1 MTPRIPA
8 PRLAAL
14 LLVTLLFPI
23 GCTSETASVP
33 AEKKAEALRVAV
45 IPKGTTHEFWKSIH
59 AGAIQ
64 AERELEGIE
73 IVWQGPQREDD
84 RAQQLALVENFTA
97 TGIDAI
103 VLAPLDDRALVA
115 PCQQATGI
123 PIPIVVIDSGLQGEM
138 GKDFA
143 AYVAT
148 DNYRGGQLAGENL
161 GRILEGRGK
170 VLLLRYDEGSASTE
184 QREEGFVEAIRKF
197 PGITLIDPERYAGAT
212 RDSAQREAENLLE
225 SGSYDGIFCPN
236 ESSTFGMLLALRARE
251 MASKVRFVG
260 FDASPGLLDALRVG
274 QIDGLVVQNPMKMG
288 YEGTK
293 TAVAALRMQPFEP
306 SVDTGVAFVT
316 ADNIND
322 PELQPFVAPPLSEYL
337 DE

>member
-115 PCQQATGI
+115 PCQQAMGMGI
-123 PIPIVVIDSGLQGEM
+123 PVVVIDSGLQGEM

-212 RDSAQREAENLLE
+212 RRTSSSPGATTASSARTSPRPSGCSSPCGRGRWRARCGSSASTRARGCSMP
-225 SGSYDGIFCPN
+225 SGSDRSTA
-236 ESSTFGMLLALRARE
+236 SSSRTR
-251 MASKVRFVG
+251 
-260 FDASPGLLDALRVG
+260 
-274 QIDGLVVQNPMKMG
+274 
-288 YEGTK
+288 
-293 TAVAALRMQPFEP
+293 
-306 SVDTGVAFVT
+306 
-316 ADNIND
+316 
-322 PELQPFVAPPLSEYL
+322 
-337 DE
+337 